1 MKVVATRNFSNGLDK
16 AKSKLKGSR
25 TNRTKR
31 SFIRKT
37 FQKGKSYDCKEDEI
51 DEALHFGWLI
61 PAGSAKAEAVVK
73 SAENAKK
80 AKEAKAKVITAK

>member
-16 AKSKLKGSR
+16 AKSKLKGS
-25 TNRTKR
+25 RTKR